1 MRFNAIVCPFIR
13 SHIIAIKIFYG
24 FNPFFLLLSSPSMA
38 GAAPLLFANVAL
50 VCGRVV
56 SVAAAAAEYMRT
68 RIYIYIYIE
77 I

>member
-1 MRFNAIVCPFIR
+1 
-13 SHIIAIKIFYG
+13 
-24 FNPFFLLLSSPSMA
+24 MA